1 MAVEPTNILKVLSGA
16 GFVAVPAAAALFKLD
31 WYFKRGGKSTSAIFI
46 AVAGLLSGVFYS
58 YLVWTEPA
66 LLLVNTPIG
75 WYLAL
80 AAIAVAVYYG
90 LYAGYDGKA
99 DPPAP
104 RWLLPAA
111 LLSYIG
117 LLSTVGIFCA
127 AALAR
132 HDYLRLGGDVL
143 GDGNPLEAATVI
155 LEDSNHAPL
164 RQVQSNANGRFLL
177 TLKYS
182 EYDNEK
188 TPDDQKPAHLLVKA
202 RGFSEQTLDF
212 DGHPNEHLTLSLT
225 HK

>member
-1 MAVEPTNILKVLSGA
+1 MGLEREIVLKVLCAAVLGA
-16 GFVAVPAAAALFKLD
+16 APAAAALFKLD

-117 LLSTVGIFCA
+117 LLSAV
-127 AALAR
+127 
-132 HDYLRLGGDVL
+132 
-143 GDGNPLEAATVI
+143 
-155 LEDSNHAPL
+155 
-164 RQVQSNANGRFLL
+164 
-177 TLKYS
+177 
-182 EYDNEK
+182 
-188 TPDDQKPAHLLVKA
+188 
-202 RGFSEQTLDF
+202 
-212 DGHPNEHLTLSLT
+212 
-225 HK
+225 